1 MPNVI
6 DQFKLAMRDAGL
18 EPPDRIEPD
27 RWVKFPSKGKNP
39 TNKAA
44 WCRLFP
50 DGQGGS
56 FGDYALGIDQ
66 IDWFMKELRLFTPAE
81 RIDLDR
87 QTAISR
93 TQADIES
100 KARYASAAK
109 NANEIWKQAQQ
120 ASEDHPYLIRKGIKP
135 FGVRLSEEKLVIPI
149 RNNGDICSLQ
159 FIDSDCNKRFLSGG
173 KIIGGYFSIG
183 KPNDIICITE
193 GFATGASVYEATGYA
208 VAVAFNCKNLDN
220 IARTMR
226 DKFPNAK
233 LIVCADDDY
242 QTLNNP
248 GHSAAKLAAQNNGG
262 MVALPLFGDNRPD
275 NATDFNDMHQHCGL
289 DAVKQAIERAIS
301 MPPDLVLATA
311 KSAVSTHLSSRQI
324 DLVNAATI
332 KPEAIA
338 WLWTDWLARGKLH
351 ILAGAAGTGKTT
363 LSLSI
368 AATVSKGGLFADG
381 SKAER
386 GNVIIWSGEDDASDT
401 IIPRLIGSGADLSR
415 IQIINGCVSD
425 TERDAF
431 DPSSDINLLQDAV
444 TAMGGISLFLI
455 DPIVTAVSGDMH
467 KANDVRR
474 GLQPLV
480 DFAMQN
486 NAAILGITHFSKG
499 SKGASPQERVIG
511 SQAFSAVARV
521 VLVAAKQDDG
531 QTRVLAKAKANI
543 CLDQGGI
550 QYEIEPC
557 TLDSGINT
565 TRVIWGEKINGSS
578 RAILDNVESTDC
590 DTDEN
595 PKEALRRILWG
606 ETQDSKEIKQIMKNN
621 GYTEK
626 QIRNARNALEITVS
640 RDGFGAST
648 KTFWSL
654 PPPF

>member
-1 MPNVI
+1 MPNI
-6 DQFKLAMRDAGL
+6 TEQFKQAMRDAGL

-27 RWVKFPSKGKNP
+27 KFMRFPSIGKSQSKN
-39 TNKAA
+39 AG

-50 DGQGGS
+50 DGDGGS
-56 FGDYALGIDQ
+56 YGDWSQDIIGT
-66 IDWFMKELRLFTPAE
+66 WFAKKHYTPAE
-81 RIDLDR
+81 RIAVDR
-87 QTAISR
+87 QIAISR
-93 TQADIES
+93 AQADQER
-100 KARYASAAK
+100 KARYAAAASSAL
-109 NANEIWKQAQQ
+109 EIWKQAAQ
-120 ASEDHPYLIRKGIKP
+120 ASEDHPYLKRKGIKP
-135 FGVRLSEEKLVIPI
+135 HGVKLSEGKLVIPI
-149 RNNGDICSLQ
+149 RIKSDICSLQ
-159 FIDSDCNKRFLSGG
+159 FIAPDGEKRFLPSGQ
-173 KIIGGYFSIG
+173 ITGGYFSIG

-208 VAVAFNCKNLDN
+208 VAVAFNCGNLDN
-220 IARTMR
+220 VTKAMR
-226 DKFPNAK
+226 GKFPNAK

-242 QTLNNP
+242 KSLNNP
-248 GHSAAKLAAQNNGG
+248 GHSAANLAAQNNGG
-262 MVALPLFGDNRPD
+262 MVAIPSFGDNRPD

-289 DAVKQAIERAIS
+289 AAVKQAIERAMA
-301 MPPDLVLATA
+301 MPPEKASLTN
-311 KSAVSTHLSSRQI
+311 KSAVSTQVTSRKI

-332 KPEAIA
+332 KPEAIT
-338 WLWTDWLARGKLH
+338 WLWNDWLARGKLH

-368 AATVSKGGLFADG
+368 AATISKGGLFADG

-401 IIPRLIGSGADLSR
+401 IIPRLIGAGADLSR
-415 IQIINGCVSD
+415 IQIINGCISD

-431 DPSSDINLLQDAV
+431 DPSSDICLLQDAV
-444 TAMGGISLFLI
+444 TVMGGVSLFLI

-550 QYEIEPC
+550 EYEIEPC

-565 TRVIWGEKINGSS
+565 TRVIWGEKIDGSS
-578 RAILDNVESTDC
+578 RHILDNVESPDFEL
-590 DTDEN
+590 DDD
-595 PKEALRRILWG
+595 PKEALQRILREG
-606 ETQDSKEIKQIMKNN
+606 AKDSKAVKQTMVSN
-621 GYTEK
+621 GFSDK
-626 QIRNARNALEITVS
+626 QTRKARERLNVVS
-640 RDGFGAST
+640 VRDGFGAET

-654 PPPF
+654 PPPP

>member
-1 MPNVI
+1 MPNI
-6 DQFKLAMRDAGL
+6 TEQFKQAMRDAGL

-27 RWVKFPSKGKNP
+27 KFMRFPSKGKGQSN
-39 TNKAA
+39 NAA

-50 DGQGGS
+50 EGDGGS
-56 FGDYALGIDQ
+56 YGDWSTDISDTWFAKKHYTPVERVNLNRQ
-66 IDWFMKELRLFTPAE
+66 IK
-81 RIDLDR
+81 
-87 QTAISR
+87 ISR
-93 TQADIES
+93 AQTDQER
-100 KARYASAAK
+100 KARYAAAASSAL
-109 NANEIWKQAQQ
+109 EIWKQAAQ
-120 ASEDHPYLIRKGIKP
+120 ASEDHPYLKRKGIKP
-135 FGVRLSEEKLVIPI
+135 HGVKLSEGKLVIPI
-149 RNNGDICSLQ
+149 RINGDICSLQ
-159 FIDSDCNKRFLSGG
+159 FIAPDGDKRFLPSGQ
-173 KIIGGYFSIG
+173 ITGGYFSIG

-208 VAVAFNCKNLDN
+208 VAVAFNCGNLDN
-220 IARTMR
+220 VSKAMR

-242 QTLNNP
+242 KSPNNP
-248 GHSAAKLAAQNNGG
+248 GRSAANLAAQNNGG

-289 DAVKQAIERAIS
+289 AAVKQAIERAMA
-301 MPPDLVLATA
+301 MPPEKASLTH
-311 KSAVSTHLSSRQI
+311 KSAVSTQVTSRKI

-332 KPEAIA
+332 KPEAIT
-338 WLWTDWLARGKLH
+338 WLWNDWLARGKLH

-368 AATVSKGGLFADG
+368 AATISKGGLFADG

-401 IIPRLIGSGADLSR
+401 IIPRLIGAGADLSR
-415 IQIINGCVSD
+415 IQIINGCISD

-431 DPSSDINLLQDAV
+431 DPSSDICLLQDAV
-444 TAMGGISLFLI
+444 TVMGGVSLFLI

-550 QYEIEPC
+550 EYEIEPC

-565 TRVIWGEKINGSS
+565 TRVIWGEKIDGSS
-578 RAILDNVESTDC
+578 RDILDNVESPDFEP
-590 DTDEN
+590 DDD
-595 PKEALRRILWG
+595 PKEALQRILREG
-606 ETQDSKEIKQIMKNN
+606 AKDSKAVKQTMVSN
-621 GYTEK
+621 GFSDK
-626 QIRNARNALEITVS
+626 QTRKARERLNVVS
-640 RDGFGAST
+640 VRDGFGAET

-654 PPPF
+654 PPPP

>member
-1 MPNVI
+1 MPNI
-6 DQFKLAMRDAGL
+6 IEQFKQAMRNAGL
-18 EPPDRIEPD
+18 EPPNRIEPD
-27 RWVKFPSKGKNP
+27 RFMRFPSKGKGQSN
-39 TNKAA
+39 NAA

-50 DGQGGS
+50 EGDGGS
-56 FGDYALGIDQ
+56 FGDWSTDISDT
-66 IDWFMKELRLFTPAE
+66 WFAKKHYTLAE
-81 RIDLDR
+81 RMAVDR
-87 QTAISR
+87 QIKISR
-93 TQADIES
+93 ARADQERIVRQA
-100 KARYASAAK
+100 AVASSALETWRQAA
-109 NANEIWKQAQQ
+109 Q
-120 ASEDHPYLIRKGIKP
+120 ASEDHPYLKRKGIKP
-135 FGVRLSEEKLVIPI
+135 QGVKLSEGKLVIPI
-149 RNNGDICSLQ
+149 RINGDICSLQ
-159 FIDSDCNKRFLSGG
+159 FIAPDGEKRFLSGG
-173 KIIGGYFSIG
+173 LITGGYFSIG
-183 KPNDIICITE
+183 KPSDIICITE

-208 VAVAFNCKNLDN
+208 VAVAFNCGNLDN
-220 IARTMR
+220 VTKAMR
-226 DKFPNAK
+226 DKFPDAK

-242 QTLNNP
+242 KSPNNP
-248 GHSAAKLAAQNNGG
+248 GHSAAILAAQNNGG
-262 MVALPLFGDNRPD
+262 MVALPLFGNNRSD

-289 DAVKQAIERAIS
+289 DAVKQAIERAIA
-301 MPPDLVLATA
+301 MPPDNSSLTNR
-311 KSAVSTHLSSRQI
+311 SAVSTQIVSRKI

-338 WLWTDWLARGKLH
+338 WLWNDWLARGKLH

-368 AATVSKGGLFADG
+368 AATISKGGLFADG

-401 IIPRLIGSGADLSR
+401 IIPRLIGAGADLSR
-415 IQIINGCVSD
+415 IQIINGCISD
-425 TERDAF
+425 TDRDAF
-431 DPSSDINLLQDAV
+431 DPSSDICLLQDAV
-444 TAMGGISLFLI
+444 TVMGGVSLFLI

-543 CLDQGGI
+543 CLDEGGI
-550 QYEIEPC
+550 GYEIEPY

-565 TRVIWGEKINGSS
+565 TRVIWGEKIDGSS
-578 RAILDNVESTDC
+578 RDILENVESPDFEYE
-590 DTDEN
+590 DD
-595 PKEALRRILWG
+595 PKETLQRILREG
-606 ETQDSKEIKQIMKNN
+606 ATDSKAVNQTMMSN
-621 GYTEK
+621 GFSLK
-626 QIRNARNALEITVS
+626 QIRTARERLNVVVV
-640 RDGFGAST
+640 RDGYGAKT

-654 PPPF
+654 PPPP